1 MVNAIS
7 IVTGTK
13 MNPMKTIVLLYII
26 SYPYFYRLEQSLS
39 DAIDD
44 AFKQDHKL
52 TYYTHKSKRLLK
64 K

>member
-1 MVNAIS
+1 MVNAIL

-13 MNPMKTIVLLYII
+13 MNPMKSIFLLYII
-26 SYPYFYRLEQSLS
+26 SYPYFYRLELSLS